1 MAVCKL
7 FIAVA
12 SLVLEHRFR
21 ALASLVLEHRFR
33 ALAQ

>member
-1 MAVCKL
+1 MAVCEL